1 MELVQFYISI
11 ASNKNYD
18 DSIRIMALS
27 FLMWC
32 TIYKKSKLQK
42 LKLVGHFVGS
52 ILPIGAETSE
62 IDEEDDTPS
71 KVAFQ
76 VISSLST
83 NLPPAY
89 VFPEVIKYVVS
100 FMHEANPSYRRAA
113 MLALS
118 VLVDGCADYM
128 RTKLNDLLPLLLNGL
143 NDRDNYVRIAACIAL
158 GSISGSIFSFLCFR

>member
-1 MELVQFYISI
+1 MDLVQFYIVI
-11 ASNKNYD
+11 ASNKTYD
-18 DSIRIMALS
+18 ESIRIMALS

-32 TIYKKSKLQK
+32 TIYKKNRLQK
-42 LKLVGHFVGS
+42 LKLVGPFIGA
-52 ILPIGAETSE
+52 ILPIGAESS
-62 IDEEDDTPS
+62 DVEEDDDSPS

-89 VFPEVIKYVVS
+89 VFPEVMKYVVS

-118 VLVDGCADYM
+118 VLVDGCADHM
-128 RTKLNDLLPLLLNGL
+128 RTKLQDILPILMTGL
-143 NDRDNYVRIAACIAL
+143 NDGDNTVKIAACIAL
-158 GSISGSIFSFLCFR
+158 GSISGI